1 MWAVLGATVG
11 IAALVNHEVRQA
23 LHIPLAPEEQFGTIV
38 AQLPKDWEITP
49 GSSDEPGVI
58 VRAKEPGDGARQIT
72 VRRQR
77 IEALISPE
85 EFLLRDP
92 IFEAMRE
99 TSLLIMPSPLADRPG
114 MLGAGQ
120 WEGPLRNGVRETR
133 KLSRICTIMP
143 SRQALV
149 LEMSGHG
156 ILTPADIL
164 LTQQIA
170 AAMQTTGE
178 AWPEEGVPTV
188 ELAGR
193 IVAGVPEGYQAVV
206 ELDPNRISR
215 SMIFADNDGQW
226 SSVELIPCVFFSEDS
241 ADTLRSMLLPH
252 GMRWL
257 NARVSVEAPGVW
269 RIDPTQHS
277 PYPRRAYLM
286 SRPNGQA
293 MLAIFRAGMDNEGL
307 ISPAWAHIRSM
318 TTIPDLTPYSS
329 QVEAGISQ
337 AEHVRE
343 MGLASSIPTRGD
355 QWWLWYQNSA
365 ETYLG
370 ETRMRFDPRDTWKVE
385 LQSKWTLSNG
395 AQAILGHT
403 FESDASMSTY
413 RSSMQ
418 RVDNE
423 DRPGRT
429 YVRVFDR
436 IYTLDQKVIRATLTF
451 GRPLRPWEQAEPDGY
466 VPGGWL
472 GLVLGAMVS
481 ADPVIL
487 QTDTLMGCEEF
498 APMAP
503 LTVLVRPCEPG
514 ELPQEV
520 RTQWPVCLNVQ
531 VNGSSEVMRWHFSND
546 DQLQQVDFAGGIHR
560 IRSDEQTV
568 TSFSRDPAGTP
579 ELEQ

>member
-1 MWAVLGATVG
+1 
-11 IAALVNHEVRQA
+11 
-23 LHIPLAPEEQFGTIV
+23 
-38 AQLPKDWEITP
+38 
-49 GSSDEPGVI
+49 
-58 VRAKEPGDGARQIT
+58 
-72 VRRQR
+72 
-77 IEALISPE
+77 
-85 EFLLRDP
+85 
-92 IFEAMRE
+92 
-99 TSLLIMPSPLADRPG
+99 MPSPLADRPG
-114 MLGAGQ
+114 ILAAGQ
-120 WEGPLRNGVRETR
+120 WEGPLHNGVRETR
-133 KLSRICTIMP
+133 KLTRICTIMP

-149 LEMSGHG
+149 LEMIGHG
-156 ILTPADIL
+156 TLSDADVV

-170 AAMQTTGE
+170 KAMQTTGE
-178 AWPEEGVPTV
+178 AWPEEGVRTV
-188 ELAGR
+188 ELAGG
-193 IVAGVPEGYQAVV
+193 IIAGVPDGYQPVV

-226 SSVELIPCVFFSEDS
+226 SSVELIPCVFFDTDS

-257 NARVSVEAPGVW
+257 NARVSVEAPGIW
-269 RIDPTQHS
+269 RIDPTHHS
-277 PYPRRAYLM
+277 PYPRRSYLI

-293 MLAIFRAGMDNEGL
+293 MLVIFRAGMDNEGL
-307 ISPAWAHIRSM
+307 ISPAWAYIRS
-318 TTIPDLTPYSS
+318 TTVIPDVVNFSS
-329 QVEAGISQ
+329 QIEAGIFE
-337 AEHVRE
+337 AERVSE
-343 MGLASSIPTRGD
+343 MGLANSIPSRGD

-365 ETYLG
+365 ETYVG

-385 LQSKWTLSNG
+385 LQSKWTLPNG
-395 AQAILGHT
+395 AQSILGHT
-403 FESDASMSTY
+403 FEADASMSTY

-436 IYTLDQKVIRATLTF
+436 LYTLDQKMIRATLNF
-451 GRPLRPWEQAEPDGY
+451 GRPLRPWEQAGPDGF

-481 ADPVIL
+481 VEPVIL
-487 QTDTLMGCEEF
+487 RTDTLMGCEEF

-531 VNGSSEVMRWHFSND
+531 VNGSSELMRWHFSND
-546 DQLQQVDFAGGIHR
+546 DQLQQIDFADGVHR

-568 TSFSRDPAGTP
+568 TSFSPDPSGTHQ
-579 ELEQ
+579 LEQ